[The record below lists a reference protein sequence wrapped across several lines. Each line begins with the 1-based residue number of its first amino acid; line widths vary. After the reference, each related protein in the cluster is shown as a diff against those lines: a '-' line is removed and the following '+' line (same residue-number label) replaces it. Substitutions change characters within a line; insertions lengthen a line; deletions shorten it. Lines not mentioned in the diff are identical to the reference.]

1 MVSHVDS
8 KQANLTETGWRGGC
22 QGLRGGG
29 TGEMLVKEYKLLAIG
44 QMHSGDVTDS
54 LRTIDNNTLL
64 DSYKLLV
71 D

>member
-1 MVSHVDS
+1 
-8 KQANLTETGWRGGC
+8 
-22 QGLRGGG
+22 
-29 TGEMLVKEYKLLAIG
+29 MLVKEYKLLAIG

-54 LRTIDNNTLL
+54 LRTIDNNTVL